1 MIRNIKFKGQD
12 LSFDLPTEADQ
23 SVFDE
28 IFRDNEYRD
37 IEDLIIKSKSP
48 ILDLG
53 AHKGF
58 FSIYASTLNENNA
71 QIYAFEA
78 AEENCLQAKKN
89 FKENHIKNVKIK
101 NLAVWTEDRD
111 KEFYFSEDSHNHSFF
126 GEGEGKK
133 IRCTC
138 LESIFKK
145 NRLETVGLVK
155 MDLEGAEFSI
165 IENASDD
172 ILKKVNTIFIEY
184 HLHVNK
190 DGLNILK
197 SKLQSVG
204 FKVAIKKS
212 AYSKDLGY
220 IIASL
225 I

>member
-1 MIRNIKFKGQD
+1 MIRNIKFKGQN

-37 IEDLIIKSKSP
+37 IEDLIVKAKNP

-58 FSIYASTLNENNA
+58 FSIYASILNKNNA

-78 AEENCLQAKKN
+78 AEENFLEAKKN
-89 FKENHIKNVKIK
+89 LKENHIKNVKIK
-101 NLAVWTEDRD
+101 NLAVWTEDTE
-111 KEFYFSEDSHNHSFF
+111 KEFYFSEDSHNHSFY

-133 IRCTC
+133 LRCTC

-145 NRLETVGLVK
+145 NRLEKVDLIK
-155 MDLEGAEFSI
+155 MDLEGAEFAI
-165 IENASDD
+165 IENAPTDL
-172 ILKKVNTIFIEY
+172 LKKVKTIFIEY
-184 HLHVNK
+184 HLDVNR

-197 SKLQSVG
+197 NKLNSVG
-204 FKVAIKKS
+204 FRLSGRKS
-212 AYSKDLGY
+212 AYSREFGY
-220 IIASL
+220 LLARA
-225 I
+225 

>member
-1 MIRNIKFKGQD
+1 MIRNIKFKGQN
-12 LSFDLPTEADQ
+12 LSFDLPTVADQ

-37 IEDLIIKSKSP
+37 IEDLIVKAKNP

-58 FSIYASTLNENNA
+58 FSIYASILNENNA

-78 AEENCLQAKKN
+78 AEENFLESKKN

-101 NLAVWTEDRD
+101 NLAVWTEDAD
-111 KEFYFSEDSHNHSFF
+111 KEFYFLEDSHNHSFF

-145 NRLETVGLVK
+145 NRLETVDLIK
-155 MDLEGAEFSI
+155 MDVEGAEFAI
-165 IENASDD
+165 IDGVTTD
-172 ILKKVNTIFIEY
+172 LLKKVKTIFIEY
-184 HLHVNK
+184 HLDVNR

-197 SKLQSVG
+197 KKLQSSG
-204 FKVAIKKS
+204 FKVEQKKS
-212 AYSKDLGY
+212 AYSRDLGY
-220 IIASL
+220 LLARA
-225 I
+225 

>member
-1 MIRNIKFKGQD
+1 MIRNIKFKGQN

-37 IEDLIIKSKSP
+37 IEDLIVKAKNP

-58 FSIYASTLNENNA
+58 FTIYASILNENNA

-78 AEENCLQAKKN
+78 AEENFLEAKKN
-89 FKENHIKNVKIK
+89 LKENHIKNVKIK
-101 NLAVWTEDRD
+101 NLAVWTEDTE
-111 KEFYFSEDSHNHSFF
+111 KEFYLSEDSHNHSFY

-133 IRCTC
+133 LRCTC

-145 NRLETVGLVK
+145 NRLEKVDLIK
-155 MDLEGAEFSI
+155 MDLEGAEFAI
-165 IENASDD
+165 IENAPTDL
-172 ILKKVNTIFIEY
+172 LKKIKTIFIEY
-184 HLHVNK
+184 HLDVNR

-197 SKLQSVG
+197 KKLQSAG
-204 FKVAIKKS
+204 FKIEQKKS
-212 AYSKDLGY
+212 AYSRDLGY
-220 IIASL
+220 LLARA
-225 I
+225 

>member
-1 MIRNIKFKGQD
+1 MIRNIKFKGHN

-37 IEDLIIKSKSP
+37 IEDLIVKAKNP

-58 FSIYASTLNENNA
+58 FSIYASILNENSA

-78 AEENCLQAKKN
+78 AEENFLEAKKN

-101 NLAVWTEDRD
+101 NLAVWTEDTE
-111 KEFYFSEDSHNHSFF
+111 KEFYFSEDSHNHSFY

-133 IRCTC
+133 LRCTC

-145 NRLETVGLVK
+145 NRLEKVDLIK
-155 MDLEGAEFSI
+155 MDLEGAEFAI
-165 IENASDD
+165 IENASLDL
-172 ILKKVNTIFIEY
+172 LKKIKTIFIEY
-184 HLHVNK
+184 HLDVNR

-197 SKLQSVG
+197 NKLQAAA
-204 FKVAIKKS
+204 FKIEQKKS
-212 AYSKDLGY
+212 AYSRELGY
-220 IIASL
+220 LIAKA
-225 I
+225 